1 MARALRPLLAL
12 TAGMGLL
19 LSASAPASA
28 PVAPRQSP
36 VLYRLVGCV
45 RSGPAV
51 AYTHGPRRRVVAFG
65 FDDGP
70 WPDTPAFVRMLE
82 REHVVATFFLI
93 GNQVTSRYQST
104 LRRELLDGDALGDH
118 TFTHPFLTQT
128 AGVLGQLTSTI
139 SAIRAQTGYTPC
151 VFRPPYGAY
160 DSAIVRTAA
169 SVGLATVIWNVDP
182 TDYARPGVGAIESRI
197 LAQVQPGSIVISHDG
212 GGPRDQTLAAYPHV
226 IRVLRERGYRFE
238 TVPQMLGFREVYRRC
253 VKLCDG
259 LGIAGPLPR
268 GSVIQ
273 NAP

>member
-1 MARALRPLLAL
+1 MARALRWLLVLA
-12 TAGMGLL
+12 AGVGLL
-19 LSASAPASA
+19 LAAGAPASA
-28 PVAPRQSP
+28 PVAPRQPP

-51 AYTHGPRRRVVAFG
+51 AYTHGPHRRVVAFG

-93 GNQVTSRYQST
+93 GNQVTSRYRST

-128 AGVLGQLTSTI
+128 GGVLGQLTSTI

-169 SVGLATVIWNVDP
+169 SLGLATVIWNVDP

-226 IRVLRERGYRFE
+226 IHVLRERGYRFE
-238 TVPQMLGFREVYRRC
+238 TVPEMLGFREVYRRC

>member
-1 MARALRPLLAL
+1 MARALRWLLVLA
-12 TAGMGLL
+12 AGVGLL
-19 LSASAPASA
+19 LAAGAPASA
-28 PVAPRQSP
+28 PVAPRQPP

-51 AYTHGPRRRVVAFG
+51 AYTHGPHRRVVAFG

-93 GNQVTSRYQST
+93 GNQVTSRYRST

-128 AGVLGQLTSTI
+128 GGVLGQLTSTI

-169 SVGLATVIWNVDP
+169 SLGLATVIWNVDP

-197 LAQVQPGSIVISHDG
+197 LAQVQPCSIVISHDG

-226 IRVLRERGYRFE
+226 IHVLRERGYRFE
-238 TVPQMLGFREVYRRC
+238 TVPEMLGFREVYRRC